1 MVEKTK
7 TQTVKTKA
15 PAKKP
20 PQKTKARQGKHG
32 RPPLLTQER
41 YDAIIGAIKLGSF
54 SSVAAGANG
63 ISRTT
68 FYNWMDR
75 GRTEIERMRMTKEK
89 EPKSTE
95 VIYVTFL
102 NDVETAREYGTNQAT
117 LRVINAGQRGDWRA
131 DAWYLEKT
139 RPELFGKKE
148 EVVMSGS
155 IDSKMVVDMGDLEAK
170 IAMVLANRKNEG
182 GQ

>member
-1 MVEKTK
+1 
-7 TQTVKTKA
+7 
-15 PAKKP
+15 
-20 PQKTKARQGKHG
+20 
-32 RPPLLTQER
+32 
-41 YDAIIGAIKLGSF
+41 
-54 SSVAAGANG
+54 
-63 ISRTT
+63 
-68 FYNWMDR
+68 
-75 GRTEIERMRMTKEK
+75 MTKEK